1 MPFKALKVPNPR
13 LRISTRAVSDKEK
26 QKQKQK
32 PTVMDAHDADV
43 RRIAAEVAGLHA
55 SKTPF
60 RIFHGSTNSTRPAH
74 GQPTVDISALSR
86 VLSVDADAKTAVV
99 EPSVPMDRLVDAV
112 LPHGLVPP
120 VVMEFPS
127 ITVGGGFA
135 GSAGE
140 SSSFKHGGF
149 HSIVT
154 AIEMVLADGSVVT
167 ASPTERPDLFRGASG
182 ALGTLGIVT
191 RLDIRLV
198 ESALFVRTTYSVYD
212 DPATAAMAVRMETDN
227 AKNDFVEGIVFSRT
241 LAVVITGHMTDELPS
256 AFAPAT
262 FSRPG
267 DPWFYLH
274 VQDRIKPGPVSPVVE
289 TCLVDYIPL
298 RDYLFRYDRGGF
310 WTGELA
316 FKYFGFVPFN
326 RATRRLLD
334 RLMHT
339 RNLYRAG
346 LGGGSRMTFRY
357 IVHDLS
363 LPYAG
368 VAPFIDHVAKDLDIW
383 PLWLCPLPA
392 IEQPTFHPS
401 STAPGDD
408 KAKALPMLNIGVW
421 GLGPSN
427 LDAFVKAN
435 RDLEAKV
442 RELGGRKVLY
452 SHTYY
457 TEDEFWGIY
466 GREWYDALRTKYH
479 AATLPTAYDKVKV
492 DVDKERNRKGVFN
505 KLAVAWPFAG
515 LIGVLSAL
523 R

>member
-1 MPFKALKVPNPR
+1 MPFKVPTMPKMPKPR
-13 LRISTRAVSDKEK
+13 FRASISEK
-26 QKQKQK
+26 QDPKQ
-32 PTVMDAHDADV
+32 TAMDAHDQDV
-43 RRIAAEVAGLHA
+43 RRIAADVKAFHA
-55 SKTPF
+55 RGEPF

-74 GQPTVDISALSR
+74 GQRSVDISALSR
-86 VLSVDADAKTAVV
+86 VLSVDPEAKTAVV
-99 EPSVPMDRLVDAV
+99 EPSVPMDRLVDAT
-112 LPHGLVPP
+112 LAHELIPP
-120 VVMEFPS
+120 VVMEFPG

-149 HSIVT
+149 HSVVT
-154 AIEMVLADGSVVT
+154 AIEMVLASGEVVT

-191 RLDIRLV
+191 RLDVRLV
-198 ESALFVRTTYSVYD
+198 PAAKYVRAVYSVYG
-212 DPATAAMAVRMETDN
+212 DPSTTTMAVRMETDN
-227 AKNDFVEGIVFSRT
+227 QENDFVEGIVFSSK
-241 LAVVITGHMTDELPS
+241 LGVVISGKMTDELPS
-256 AFAPAT
+256 AFAPTT
-262 FSRPG
+262 FSKPG

-274 VQDRIKPGPVSPVVE
+274 VQKRIEPGPASPVVE
-289 TCLVDYIPL
+289 TSVVDYIPL

-316 FKYFGFVPFN
+316 FKYFRFVPFN
-326 RATRRLLD
+326 RATRRILD

-339 RNLYRAG
+339 RALYRAG

-363 LPYAG
+363 LPYSG
-368 VAPFIDHVAKDLDIW
+368 VDAFIEYVEKELKIW
-383 PLWLCPLPA
+383 PLWLCPLPP
-392 IEQPTFHPS
+392 IEAPTFHPS
-401 STAPGDD
+401 TSEPGG
-408 KAKALPMLNIGVW
+408 KEAQPMLNVGVW
-421 GLGPSN
+421 GLGPTD
-427 LDAFVKAN
+427 LDAFIKAN

-442 RELGGRKVLY
+442 KELGGRKVLY

-466 GREWYDALRTKYH
+466 GRDWYDALRKKYD
-479 AATLPTAYDKVKV
+479 ATTLPTAYDKVRV
-492 DVDKERNRKGVFN
+492 DVDREKNRKGLFS

-515 LIGVLSAL
+515 LVGVLSAL